1 MINTYFAVLVLI
13 LIAAGFVGT
22 MLLLAIVLGPKHHTE
37 MKDDPFECGTV
48 GSGNVSQRHS
58 VKFYLVAM
66 TFIVFDLEIVFLYP
80 WAIQLRELGWPGFWV
95 MLPFLVVLTVGL
107 LYEYRRKVLDVI

>member
-13 LIAAGFVGT
+13 LLSSAFVIA
-22 MLLLAIVLGPKHHTE
+22 MLVLSIILGPKKHTE

-80 WAIQLRELGWPGFWV
+80 WAIQIRELGWHGFWV
-95 MLPFLVVLTVGL
+95 MVPFLIILTVGL
-107 LYEYRRKVLDVI
+107 LYEYRRKVLDVL